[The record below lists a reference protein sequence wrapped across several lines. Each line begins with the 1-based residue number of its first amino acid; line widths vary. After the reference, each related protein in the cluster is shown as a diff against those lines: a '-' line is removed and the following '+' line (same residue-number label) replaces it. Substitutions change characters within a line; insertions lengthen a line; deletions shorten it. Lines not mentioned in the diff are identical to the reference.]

1 MFLKNYDFSTEIH
14 VLYLIG
20 VSAEND
26 LCIACLIGT
35 LCLLSGTCSGSGS
48 SFEICLIYDFK
59 LMLKCCFLIGYR
71 ETDLIGYLII
81 IDIKLKSFLNA
92 MQQASSITK
101 INPPTTLPKIIGVL
115 SSGGSLLRS
124 VFKLK
129 FSAKVNDAV

>member
-1 MFLKNYDFSTEIH
+1 MFLKSYDFSTEIH

-26 LCIACLIGT
+26 LCIAGLVGT
-35 LCLLSGTCSGSGS
+35 LFLFSGTCSGSGS
-48 SFEICLIYDFK
+48 SFEICLRCDFK
-59 LMLKCCFLIGYR
+59 LMLKCRVFIGYR
-71 ETDLIGYLII
+71 EPDLIGYLIV

-92 MQQASSITK
+92 MQQASSITR

-129 FSAKVNDAV
+129 AKVNDAI